1 MRTHED
7 LVFDLEREEQKV
19 TISGKKY
26 VLVELSG
33 EERDSYLND
42 IGGRMRIE
50 NGKPAGIKN
59 FNGMQAFLVSL
70 SLKSMETGEPVP
82 VNIKEIQKWPA
93 PLVSKLFDRAKA
105 LSAID
110 QENEERKEKKNKI
123 VTRLEKATKEYSA
136 IEYNGKESE
145 KAAALEKLVALSK
158 ELSAFDE
165 EDEEKNE

>member
-26 VLVELSG
+26 IFVELSG

-42 IGGRMRIE
+42 IGGRMRTE

-59 FNGMQAFLVSL
+59 FNGMHAFLISL
-70 SLKSMETGEPVP
+70 SLKCVETGEPVP
-82 VNIKEIQKWPA
+82 VNVKEIQKWPA
-93 PLVSKLFDRAKA
+93 RLVSKLFDSAKK
-105 LSAID
+105 LSA
-110 QENEERKEKKNKI
+110 
-123 VTRLEKATKEYSA
+123 L
-136 IEYNGKESE
+136 
-145 KAAALEKLVALSK
+145 
-158 ELSAFDE
+158 DE

>member
-19 TISGKKY
+19 TISGKPF

-42 IGGRMRIE
+42 IGGRMRTE

-70 SLKSMETGEPVP
+70 SLRSMETGEPIP

-93 PLVSKLFDRAKA
+93 RLVSKLFDKAKA
-105 LSAID
+105 LSA
-110 QENEERKEKKNKI
+110 
-123 VTRLEKATKEYSA
+123 L
-136 IEYNGKESE
+136 
-145 KAAALEKLVALSK
+145 
-158 ELSAFDE
+158 DE
-165 EDEEKNE
+165 EQKEKNE